1 MQSWTDIN
9 FQLQDTDKPL
19 VTAIPKQQRVLLHLA
34 GYLEGQNGRGFTLCL
49 SPAHIPAI
57 EKLLAELYG
66 VKRVSLPQPEEDLD
80 SVELIPF

>member
-9 FQLQDTDKPL
+9 FQLQDTDRPL
-19 VTAIPKQQRVLLHLA
+19 VTAIPKQQRVMLHLA
-34 GYLEGQNGRGFTLCL
+34 GCLEGHNGRGFTLCL

-57 EKLLAELYG
+57 EKLLAELHA
-66 VKRVSLPQPEEDLD
+66 VERVSSPQLEEDLD